1 MPTSSSPFTSSSAS
15 HCYERLPSVEHFAAY
30 IRHSICPEND
40 TECFMRADHL
50 QQADYLDVDYDA
62 ISRSLVLTT
71 FHRHPLG
78 SERWDEDMQP
88 YDSSAKTEVGIL
100 TPEKA
105 ADPEELSLEGFL
117 AVVGEDEELS
127 ISLPS
132 LCRLQL
138 TIFGLHPTLRI
149 SFSSSSMH
157 PPEPACA
164 LHTYLTLPSSLFV
177 DKYQLS
183 STNLLAS
190 NNLHAIRALSGET
203 DLEAP
208 DWRIKQWGSLVLL
221 ELAVS
226 PPVQRR
232 LKTPWHADVPLH
244 LRYLSPTA
252 GGESQVD
259 VPWPVVFWA
268 CPAEEGTKM
277 SANPFDRVH
286 VGYDSLFGPR
296 TMFYHFHPRPA
307 IDGGGLIEQL
317 TVPVLELGG
326 TRWVESGTV
335 GVVCLGAAWVVWKLT
350 RIFSRERRADT
361 GRFAKEKKT
370 Q

>member
-1 MPTSSSPFTSSSAS
+1 MPTPSSPFTSSTAS
-15 HCYERLPSVEHFAAY
+15 HCYERLPSLEHFAAY
-30 IRHSICPEND
+30 IRHIICPEND
-40 TECFMRADHL
+40 AECFLRADHL
-50 QQADYLDVDYDA
+50 QHADYLDVDYDA

-71 FHRHPLG
+71 FHRHPPG
-78 SERWDEDMQP
+78 SQRWDEDMQP
-88 YDSSAKTEVGIL
+88 HDSSAKTEVGIL

-105 ADPEELSLEGFL
+105 ADQEELSLEGFL
-117 AVVGEDEELS
+117 AV
-127 ISLPS
+127 
-132 LCRLQL
+132 
-138 TIFGLHPTLRI
+138 
-149 SFSSSSMH
+149 
-157 PPEPACA
+157 
-164 LHTYLTLPSSLFV
+164 
-177 DKYQLS
+177 LS
-183 STNLLAS
+183 SPNLLAS

-221 ELAVS
+221 ELAVA

-252 GGESQVD
+252 RGESQVD

-286 VGYDSLFGPR
+286 VG
-296 TMFYHFHPRPA
+296 PA
-307 IDGGGLIEQL
+307 IDGGVLVEQL

-326 TRWVESGTV
+326 TRWVESGTI

-350 RIFSRERRADT
+350 RIFSRDRRADP

>member
-1 MPTSSSPFTSSSAS
+1 MPTPSSPFTSSTAS
-15 HCYERLPSVEHFAAY
+15 HCYERLPSLEHFAAY

-40 TECFMRADHL
+40 VECSMRADHL

-71 FHRHPLG
+71 FHRHPPG

-88 YDSSAKTEVGIL
+88 HDSSAKTEVGIL

-105 ADPEELSLEGFL
+105 ADQEELSLEGFL
-117 AVVGEDEELS
+117 AVVVPPASGSTFLTTF
-127 ISLPS
+127 LKPS
-132 LCRLQL
+132 
-138 TIFGLHPTLRI
+138 GLHPTLRI
-149 SFSSSSMH
+149 TFPSSSMD

-164 LHTYLTLPSSLFV
+164 LHSYLTLPSSLFV

-183 STNLLAS
+183 SPNLLAS

-221 ELAVS
+221 ELALA

-252 GGESQVD
+252 RGESQVD

-296 TMFYHFHPRPA
+296 TMFYHFQPRPA
-307 IDGGGLIEQL
+307 INGGVLVEQL

-326 TRWVESGTV
+326 TRWVESGTM

-350 RIFSRERRADT
+350 RIFSRDRRADP

-370 Q
+370 